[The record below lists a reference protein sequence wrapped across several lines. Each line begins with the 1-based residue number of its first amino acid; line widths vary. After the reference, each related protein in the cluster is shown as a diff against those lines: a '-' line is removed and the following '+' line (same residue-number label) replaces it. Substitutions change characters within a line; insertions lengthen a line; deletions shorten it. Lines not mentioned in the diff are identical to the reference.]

1 VVAGRKSGEIRLDGI
16 LDEEAWRQ
24 AGVIPD
30 LVQQSPRPGE
40 PTPYH
45 TEIRFLADDEVLYF
59 GITCVDPEPGRI
71 VVHTLQRDG
80 DFSGDD
86 SFAFVI
92 DTFGDRR
99 NGYLF
104 RINAAGARQDGLIS
118 GTPDVSLDW
127 DGVWD
132 ARTRKTPTGW
142 TAEIE
147 IPSRTLRFNP
157 GLSAW
162 GFDAERNV
170 ARDRLVLRWSGTTLD
185 SFLSDLR
192 RAGRLEGI
200 EGLKQGRGLSVSPY
214 GLVRSHR
221 DLDGRDAFVR
231 GDAGLDV
238 TYNFTPELAAVV
250 TANTDFAE
258 TEVDTRQINLT
269 RFDLF
274 FPEKRP
280 FFLEGSNLFDF
291 ALGLETDF
299 IPFFS
304 RRVGLLDQDQIPL
317 DAGAKL
323 LGRAGRWGI
332 AVLDV
337 KTGEAPPAPDT
348 NLFAGR
354 ATFDASDH
362 LRLGALVTRGN
373 PDGVHENLLGGLDA
387 VWRTS
392 SLFGDKN
399 LSLSAWGARSGGDP
413 PESVGG
419 QAPGGGSI
427 VQLGRRG
434 GWGLRGEYP
443 NDLWYLSLAVNQFDD
458 ALEPGLGFL
467 PRPGTRVYRAG
478 AAYQPRPQGGPFGWV
493 RQFFFEIFPTRVDD
507 LNGDPESWR
516 VFLAPLNVETR
527 SGEHLEANWAPQF
540 ERLDVP
546 FEVAPGVVIPPGRYH
561 FARYR
566 GEAQTSPSRSWR
578 VGSTVWFGDF
588 FSGRLTQWNSFAQYS
603 TPAGRLQ
610 LEADGENDFAHLPE
624 GDFIDRLLQ
633 LKAVY
638 AFSPSLLLSVFTQ
651 YDSVESPNLDLNA
664 RLRWTIHPGDD
675 LFVVWT
681 HDWDR
686 LDSGERF
693 SFGPRDDQVVVKLRW
708 TFRR

>member
-1 VVAGRKSGEIRLDGI
+1 MDGV

-45 TEIRFLADDEVLYF
+45 TEIRFLVDDEALYL
-59 GITCVDPEPGRI
+59 GITCLDPEPGQI

-86 SFAFVI
+86 SFAVVL

-147 IPSRTLRFNP
+147 IPSRTLRFSP
-157 GLSAW
+157 SLSAW
-162 GFDAERNV
+162 GLEAERNV
-170 ARDRLVLRWSGTTLD
+170 ARDRVVLRWSGTTLD

-221 DLDGRDAFVR
+221 DLEGGDAFVR

-323 LGRAGRWGI
+323 LGHAGRWGI

-337 KTGEAPPAPDT
+337 KTGEAPPAPAT

-392 SLFGDKN
+392 SLFEDKN

-419 QAPGGGSI
+419 QTPGGGSI

-434 GWGLRGEYP
+434 GWGVRAEYP

-458 ALEPGLGFL
+458 ALDPGLGFL
-467 PRPGTRVYRAG
+467 PRPGTRFYRGG
-478 AAYQPRPQGGPFGWV
+478 AAYQPRPSGGPFGWV
-493 RQFFFEIFPTRVDD
+493 RQFFFECYPTRVDD

-516 VFLAPLNVETR
+516 VFVAPFNVETR

-540 ERLDVP
+540 EWLDVP

-561 FARYR
+561 FTRYR
-566 GEAQTSPSRSWR
+566 TETQSSPSRPWR

-588 FSGRLTQWNSFAQYS
+588 FDGRLTQWNSFAQYS

-610 LEADGENDFAHLPE
+610 LEADGENDFGHLPE
-624 GDFIDRLLQ
+624 GDFIDRLLL

-651 YDSVESPNLDLNA
+651 YDSVDSPNLGLNA
-664 RLRWTIHPGDD
+664 RLRWTFHPGDD

-693 SFGPRDDQVVVKLRW
+693 SFGPKDDQGVVKLRW